1 MERETHKIP
10 AAEPKGS
17 SGWPADGVGSD
28 ERAGPVAVERLRK
41 DDGRALILY
50 ARAREDGED
59 GGDGGEHGDRRD
71 GGGSGEREP

>member
-1 MERETHKIP
+1 MERETRKIP

-17 SGWPADGVGSD
+17 SGWPAGRQGSD

-50 ARAREDGED
+50 ARARGD
-59 GGDGGEHGDRRD
+59 GGDRR
-71 GGGSGEREP
+71 GTGEREP